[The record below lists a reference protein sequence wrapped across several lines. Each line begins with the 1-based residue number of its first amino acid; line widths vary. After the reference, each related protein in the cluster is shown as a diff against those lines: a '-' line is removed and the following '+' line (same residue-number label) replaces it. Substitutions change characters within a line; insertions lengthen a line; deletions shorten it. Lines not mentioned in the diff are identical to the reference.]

1 MMVSQLS
8 TIGSDN
14 SMHVDHRRGIILF
27 ITKAR
32 QIFRDLIDMPAE
44 VTITEREIE
53 VRFHRRT
60 H

>member
-1 MMVSQLS
+1 MVSQLS
-8 TIGSDN
+8 TIGSDTACT
-14 SMHVDHRRGIILF
+14 SIAAAVPSSSRQ
-27 ITKAR
+27 AR

-44 VTITEREIE
+44 VTSTEREIE